1 MKKILCYLML
11 VLTCISFDSLGAVKK
26 EKYNP
31 EGKEVFIFN
40 EYDSSAIGSKEYGG
54 LYTSPNINSLY
65 YPPYKKYKGRE
76 GYLDKEVKVGRD
88 TYQKIIL
95 KNGEVFY
102 LSDLKYYYG
111 FESLKNYKKRLEQ
124 IEKFKNIKFPNIDEL
139 SVTEV
144 VTESKDIYIIT
155 FSNGQKLYNE
165 QLEGL
170 LQLSKKITDA
180 NDFRQLLDAINTKN
194 IHFSYDPIDNLA
206 KIKLDSDYLKIYISI
221 LKERVY
227 LTTVQVICSSYD
239 GISAKNF
246 KIYQSGNTYNS
257 PSDLTFKREYGSY
270 VYEWYNFILN
280 NEFISYINSLDDTQD
295 AIIRF
300 YGLKRNRD
308 DNIDSKSIS
317 EIKKILALN
326 ETLAKYLKFASDN
339 ETIK

>member
-1 MKKILCYLML
+1 MRSLKIL
-11 VLTCISFDSLGAVKK
+11 
-26 EKYNP
+26 
-31 EGKEVFIFN
+31 
-40 EYDSSAIGSKEYGG
+40 
-54 LYTSPNINSLY
+54 NI
-65 YPPYKKYKGRE
+65 
-76 GYLDKEVKVGRD
+76 
-88 TYQKIIL
+88 
-95 KNGEVFY
+95 
-102 LSDLKYYYG
+102 
-111 FESLKNYKKRLEQ
+111 
-124 IEKFKNIKFPNIDEL
+124 PNIDEL

-180 NDFRQLLDAINTKN
+180 NDFRQLLNAINTKN
-194 IHFSYDPIDNLA
+194 IHFSYDPIDDLA
-206 KIKLDSDYLKIYISI
+206 EIKLDSDYLKIYISI

-227 LTTVQVICSSYD
+227 LTTVQVISSSYD
-239 GISAKNF
+239 RISAKNF

-317 EIKKILALN
+317 EIKNMLALN
-326 ETLAKYLKFASDN
+326 KTLAKYLEFANDN
-339 ETIK
+339 EKIK